1 MYYINYANIWLYNF
15 KSNLKV
21 KRCFCRLLTIV
32 EYVSCYMRTISYIFM
47 KKKMNRIEENSTR
60 GSDIR
65 SYSVLMELN
74 DLSSSIFI

>member
-1 MYYINYANIWLYNF
+1 
-15 KSNLKV
+15 
-21 KRCFCRLLTIV
+21 
-32 EYVSCYMRTISYIFM
+32 MRTISYIFM